1 MSEGRDRTIIER
13 IAESIAST
21 GCCVLDI
28 HSDPDHHRSVFT
40 MIGDDEQIA
49 DGAVALVES
58 ATALIDLRTHCGVH
72 PRIGAV
78 DVIPFVPLGA
88 TEMAD
93 CVVVAQRIGRTIAD
107 RWALPVYLYGMAARS
122 AHRSSL
128 PWIRRGGFEGLS
140 KKLAKAERQPDFGPQ
155 RPHPTAGAVAI
166 GARHLLVAFNV
177 VLDTAEVAIARGIAS
192 AIREANSGLP
202 GVKALGLSLA
212 SRNLAQVSMNLTQ
225 VSMNLAQVSRNLAD
239 VTTATTVPAA
249 FQAVSREA
257 KRVGVRVLESEIVG
271 LVPKMALDGATAAD
285 LLMQDDPRERI
296 LETRIAGRMS

>member
-1 MSEGRDRTIIER
+1 MSEGRDGTIIER
-13 IAESIAST
+13 IAKSIART
-21 GCCVLDI
+21 GCNVLDI

-40 MIGDDEQIA
+40 TIGDNEQIA

-58 ATALIDLRTHCGVH
+58 AVALIDLGTHCGVH

-78 DVIPFVPLGA
+78 DVIPVVPLGA

-93 CVVVAQRIGRTIAD
+93 CVAVAQHIGRTIAD

-140 KKLAKAERQPDFGPQ
+140 KKLAVSEKRPDFGPQ
-155 RPHPTAGAVAI
+155 QPHPTAGAVAV

-177 VLDTAEVAIARGIAS
+177 VLVTAEVTIARGIAS
-192 AIREANSGLP
+192 AIREANGGLP

-225 VSMNLAQVSRNLAD
+225 VPRNLAD
-239 VTTATTVPAA
+239 VIATTTVPAA
-249 FQAVSREA
+249 FQAVNSEA
-257 KRVGVRVLESEIVG
+257 RRVGVRVLESEIVG
-271 LVPKMALDGATAAD
+271 LVPRMALDGATAAD
-285 LLMQDDPRERI
+285 LLMQDDPRDLI
-296 LETRIAGRMS
+296 LETRIAG